1 MTRRSLMIIYND
13 TVLRNLQE
21 QVEKNKDDILYIL
34 TEAGTL
40 NDFGI
45 KVVGDGTSVDVL
57 PDPSTYTGDFGDAY
71 AIGTEPPYTL
81 YIFTRAG
88 GTHLTNYWFNIGQFP
103 LQGPKG
109 DKGDPGSKG
118 PKGDQGLQGPM
129 GLQGPTG
136 AAGPAG
142 PQGPSGP
149 QGIQGQRGPQG
160 PKGDPGDP
168 FQIAAKL
175 TSTAQLPDPET
186 VSRNTAYLIPD
197 PNEPNTYDLYV
208 ITGENG
214 SREWTNAGHVQ
225 SVEGPQGE
233 PGAQGP
239 QGPQG
244 LKGDKGDQGASGF
257 SVYLVDEPILN
268 TTKTIA
274 IESILNPQ
282 NRALQKNDMLIS
294 TSDLSNGTY
303 AYIAAVGEIAVQINY
318 VGTLKGPKGDKG
330 DTGAK
335 GDKGDQGIQGVQ
347 GPQGVQGLQGET
359 GPQGLTGPEGP
370 RGPKGETGSQGIQG
384 LTGPQGPA
392 GPTGPKGDTGPQ
404 GIQGLKGDAGERGPE
419 GPQGVKG
426 ATGAT
431 GPQGPQGEIGPQGL
445 QGIQGP
451 QGPKGDKGDSGND
464 LVITATVTS
473 TSQLPTTAPA
483 GTAYFVGLTAPRDIY
498 MFDGL
503 TNTWVNQG
511 QLQGPKGDTGPQGP
525 QGIKG
530 EQGIQGPTGP
540 KGATGPQ
547 GEQGIQGPKGD
558 TGAKGDTGDVGPQGP
573 KGDTGPRG
581 PQGLKGDT
589 GDVGPQGPKGDTGD
603 VGPQGPKGDTGD
615 VGPQGPQGIQGKQ
628 GIQGPQGEAGPAGPK
643 GDTGPRGPQGV
654 KGEQGPQGLQ
664 GEKGQKGDPG
674 KGVATGGTAGQ
685 FLKKNSATDYDTTWT
700 TITGQDIGILNSTWG
715 GAKVGDEASCTAGG
729 GAVGA
734 GANCQGNGFAGGYYA
749 HVLGGGAAIGNNAM
763 AEANNS
769 TAIGFAAQVPSTN
782 SFGIV
787 LGNDQTTSLKCKV
800 SLTVT
805 SDRRDKI
812 DINDVNNSLDFI
824 LKLNPVTYVCNPRTK
839 YISDNDKKETYDI
852 NGNKIFNQ
860 NYENYKKYG
869 LCHYDTEKYLSGTK
883 KGTRRR
889 IGLIAQDVQ
898 EALKEVYGSDNY
910 ADIVND
916 NFYDLVKKPDDVEN
930 QLTIAYQNIIPFLI
944 GAIKELQT
952 EIDQLKNK

>member
-13 TVLRNLQE
+13 EVLRNLQE

-45 KVVGDGTSVDVL
+45 KVVGNGTSVDVL

-109 DKGDPGSKG
+109 DKGDTGSKG

-168 FQIAAKL
+168 FEIAAKL
-175 TSTAQLPDPET
+175 TSTTQLPDPET

-197 PNEPNTYDLYV
+197 PNELNTYDLYV

-225 SVEGPQGE
+225 SVQGPQGE

-244 LKGDKGDQGASGF
+244 LKGVKGDQGASGF
-257 SVYLVDEPILN
+257 SVYLVNEPIFN
-268 TTKTIA
+268 STKTVA

-347 GPQGVQGLQGET
+347 GPQGVQGLQGEI

-370 RGPKGETGSQGIQG
+370 RGPKGETGLQGIQG

-431 GPQGPQGEIGPQGL
+431 GPQGPQGEKGPQGL

-558 TGAKGDTGDVGPQGP
+558 TGAKGDTGDIGPQGP

-615 VGPQGPQGIQGKQ
+615 TGPQGPQGIQGKQ
-628 GIQGPQGEAGPAGPK
+628 GIQGPQGEQGPAGPK

-654 KGEQGPQGLQ
+654 KGDQGPQGLQ

-674 KGVATGGTAGQ
+674 PGLVAGGTIRQ
-685 FLKKNSATDYDTTWT
+685 ILRKKSATDYDTEWVTLNEKLVGIVSSNDSI
-700 TITGQDIGILNSTWG
+700 TIGSNSSTNGVSDCIAIGTYAVTNGRGCIALG
-715 GAKVGDEASCTAGG
+715 PH
-729 GAVGA
+729 AVGYGSFCA
-734 GANCQGNGFAGGYYA
+734 AIGYYA
-749 HVLGGGAAIGNNAM
+749 QTTESDSRVMQLGGNNLAA
-763 AEANNS
+763 
-769 TAIGFAAQVPSTN
+769 
-782 SFGIV
+782 
-787 LGNDQTTSLKCKV
+787 LKCKV
-800 SLTVT
+800 ALTT
-805 SDRRDKI
+805 ASDKRDKI
-812 DINDVNNSLDFI
+812 DINDVSNSLDFI
-824 LKLNPVTYVCNPRTK
+824 LKLNPVTYVFNPRTK
-839 YISDNDKKETYDI
+839 YISDNDKKETYDN
-852 NGNKIFNQ
+852 NGNEIFNQ

-869 LCHYDTEKYLSGTK
+869 LCHYDTEKYLLGTK

>member
-13 TVLRNLQE
+13 EVLRNLQE

-45 KVVGDGTSVDVL
+45 KVVGNGTSVDVL

-88 GTHLTNYWFNIGQFP
+88 GTHLTNYLFNIGQFP

-168 FQIAAKL
+168 FEIAAKL
-175 TSTAQLPDPET
+175 TSTTQLPDPET

-208 ITGENG
+208 ITGDDG

-225 SVEGPQGE
+225 SIEGPKGD

-257 SVYLVDEPILN
+257 SVYLVNEPIFN
-268 TTKTIA
+268 STKTIA

-347 GPQGVQGLQGET
+347 GPQGI
-359 GPQGLTGPEGP
+359 
-370 RGPKGETGSQGIQG
+370 K
-384 LTGPQGPA
+384 
-392 GPTGPKGDTGPQ
+392 
-404 GIQGLKGDAGERGPE
+404 GLKGDAGERGPE

-431 GPQGPQGEIGPQGL
+431 GPQGPQGEPGPQGL
-445 QGIQGP
+445 QGLQGP
-451 QGPKGDKGDSGND
+451 KGDKGDKGDSGND

-483 GTAYFVGLTAPRDIY
+483 GTAYFVGLTTPRDIY

-547 GEQGIQGPKGD
+547 GEQGIQGPKGN

-581 PQGLKGDT
+581 PQGVKGDT

-643 GDTGPRGPQGV
+643 GDTGPKGEKGDTGEPGPQGVQGERGPQGPA
-654 KGEQGPQGLQ
+654 GN
-664 GEKGQKGDPG
+664 
-674 KGVATGGTAGQ
+674 GTLIFIDSNQAG
-685 FLKKNSATDYDTTWT
+685 
-700 TITGQDIGILNSTWG
+700 LNSLTG
-715 GAKVGDEASCTAGG
+715 SVSINSFNRTPKVGDVFIATYSTPTIIGSHYLYKITAVNGNTASYEAYDYTLIERKSIILNYNVTNR
-729 GAVGA
+729 V
-734 GANCQGNGFAGGYYA
+734 NVYVTIQGSSNDVSGYTEALLATNAIYPATGYYKDYDNTKN
-749 HVLGGGAAIGNNAM
+749 HYPVYGIKLEKNN
-763 AEANNS
+763 EYRVYY
-769 TAIGFAAQVPSTN
+769 I
-782 SFGIV
+782 
-787 LGNDQTTSLKCKV
+787 DTTSG
-800 SLTVT
+800 
-805 SDRRDKI
+805 
-812 DINDVNNSLDFI
+812 
-824 LKLNPVTYVCNPRTK
+824 KLLNR
-839 YISDNDKKETYDI
+839 
-852 NGNKIFNQ
+852 
-860 NYENYKKYG
+860 
-869 LCHYDTEKYLSGTK
+869 
-883 KGTRRR
+883 
-889 IGLIAQDVQ
+889 LIT
-898 EALKEVYGSDNY
+898 YGSWS
-910 ADIVND
+910 IVS
-916 NFYDLVKKPDDVEN
+916 
-930 QLTIAYQNIIPFLI
+930 TI
-944 GAIKELQT
+944 
-952 EIDQLKNK
+952 

>member
-13 TVLRNLQE
+13 EVLRNLQE

-45 KVVGDGTSVDVL
+45 KVVGNGTSVDVL

-109 DKGDPGSKG
+109 DKGDPGNKG
-118 PKGDQGLQGPM
+118 PKGDKGDQGPI

-168 FQIAAKL
+168 FEIAAKL
-175 TSTAQLPDPET
+175 TSTTQLPDPET

-208 ITGENG
+208 ITGDDG

-225 SVEGPQGE
+225 SVEGPKGD

-257 SVYLVDEPILN
+257 SVYLVNEPIFN
-268 TTKTIA
+268 STKTVA

-347 GPQGVQGLQGET
+347 GPQGVQGLQGEI

-431 GPQGPQGEIGPQGL
+431 GPQGPQGEPGPQGL
-445 QGIQGP
+445 QGLQGP
-451 QGPKGDKGDSGND
+451 KGDKGDKGDSGND

-483 GTAYFVGLTAPRDIY
+483 GTAYFVGLTTPRDIY

-503 TNTWVNQG
+503 TNTWINQG

-530 EQGIQGPTGP
+530 DTGAQGPIGP

-547 GEQGIQGPKGD
+547 GEQGIQGPKGN

-573 KGDTGPRG
+573 KGDTGDTG
-581 PQGLKGDT
+581 PQGPKGDT
-589 GDVGPQGPKGDTGD
+589 GDVGPKGDKGDTGD

-643 GDTGPRGPQGV
+643 GDTGPKGEKGDTGEPGPQGVQGERGPQGPA
-654 KGEQGPQGLQ
+654 GN
-664 GEKGQKGDPG
+664 
-674 KGVATGGTAGQ
+674 GTLIFIDSNQAG
-685 FLKKNSATDYDTTWT
+685 
-700 TITGQDIGILNSTWG
+700 LNSLTG
-715 GAKVGDEASCTAGG
+715 SVSINSFNRTPKVGDVFIATYSTPTIIGSHYLYKITAVNGNTASYEAYDYTLIERKSIILNYNVTNR
-729 GAVGA
+729 V
-734 GANCQGNGFAGGYYA
+734 NVYVTIQGSSNDVSGYTEALLATNAIYPATGYY
-749 HVLGGGAAIGNNAM
+749 IDYGNT
-763 AEANNS
+763 NN
-769 TAIGFAAQVPSTN
+769 
-782 SFGIV
+782 
-787 LGNDQTTSLKCKV
+787 
-800 SLTVT
+800 
-805 SDRRDKI
+805 
-812 DINDVNNSLDFI
+812 
-824 LKLNPVTYVCNPRTK
+824 
-839 YISDNDKKETYDI
+839 
-852 NGNKIFNQ
+852 
-860 NYENYKKYG
+860 
-869 LCHYDTEKYLSGTK
+869 HYP
-883 KGTRRR
+883 
-889 IGLIAQDVQ
+889 
-898 EALKEVYGSDNY
+898 VYGIKVQKYNNKTEYRVYYINY
-910 ADIVND
+910 TSGKLQDIIIAFGNWSIVS
-916 NFYDLVKKPDDVEN
+916 
-930 QLTIAYQNIIPFLI
+930 TI
-944 GAIKELQT
+944 
-952 EIDQLKNK
+952 

>member
-1 MTRRSLMIIYND
+1 MIIYND
-13 TVLRNLQE
+13 EVLRNLQE

-45 KVVGDGTSVDVL
+45 KVVGNGTSVDVL

-149 QGIQGQRGPQG
+149 QGIQGQRGPEG

-168 FQIAAKL
+168 FEIAAKL
-175 TSTAQLPDPET
+175 TSTTQLPDPET

-257 SVYLVDEPILN
+257 SVYLVNEPILN
-268 TTKTIA
+268 STKTVA

-581 PQGLKGDT
+581 LQGPKGDT
-589 GDVGPQGPKGDTGD
+589 GDVGPKGDKGDTGD

-628 GIQGPQGEAGPAGPK
+628 GIQGPQGEQGPQGPK
-643 GDTGPRGPQGV
+643 GDTGPRGLEGP
-654 KGEQGPQGLQ
+654 KGETGSQGPQGER
-664 GEKGQKGDPG
+664 GPKGADGIGSLVITNDMY
-674 KGVATGGTAGQ
+674 GTSTVLSDSGTID
-685 FLKKNSATDYDTTWT
+685 KNNISFNTTPKINDIFIGYNNNIHSTCYYKITNISNT
-700 TITGQDIGILNSTWG
+700 TISYESVSRSSYNNKVNPLMRGVYMCSFSDYLSSNPSVEGTFLLFCNTSTEFNDWKNLQPNDVYGIPANGIYKSGNKFYQIIGIR
-715 GAKVGDEASCTAGG
+715 
-729 GAVGA
+729 AVAYGWDSIKITYLD
-734 GANCQGNGFAGGYYA
+734 GLELKFA
-749 HVLGGGAAIGNNAM
+749 
-763 AEANNS
+763 
-769 TAIGFAAQVPSTN
+769 T
-782 SFGIV
+782 
-787 LGNDQTTSLKCKV
+787 
-800 SLTVT
+800 
-805 SDRRDKI
+805 
-812 DINDVNNSLDFI
+812 
-824 LKLNPVTYVCNPRTK
+824 
-839 YISDNDKKETYDI
+839 ISQD
-852 NGNKIFNQ
+852 
-860 NYENYKKYG
+860 
-869 LCHYDTEKYLSGTK
+869 
-883 KGTRRR
+883 
-889 IGLIAQDVQ
+889 LIISSKRVM
-898 EALKEVYGSDNY
+898 
-910 ADIVND
+910 
-916 NFYDLVKKPDDVEN
+916 
-930 QLTIAYQNIIPFLI
+930 
-944 GAIKELQT
+944 
-952 EIDQLKNK
+952 

>member
-1 MTRRSLMIIYND
+1 MIIYND
-13 TVLRNLQE
+13 EVLRNLQE

-45 KVVGDGTSVDVL
+45 KVVGNGTSVDVL

-109 DKGDPGSKG
+109 DKGDTGSKG
-118 PKGDQGLQGPM
+118 PQGDRGLQGPM

-149 QGIQGQRGPQG
+149 QGIQGPRGEQG
-160 PKGDPGDP
+160 LKGDPGDP
-168 FQIAAKL
+168 FEIAAKI
-175 TSTAQLPDPET
+175 TSTTQLPDPET
-186 VSRNTAYLIPD
+186 VSRNTAYLVLD
-197 PNEPNTYDLYV
+197 SAELDTYDLYV
-208 ITGENG
+208 ITGDDG

-225 SVEGPQGE
+225 SVQGPQGE

-257 SVYLVDEPILN
+257 SVYLVDEPIFDS
-268 TTKTIA
+268 TKTVA

-282 NRALQKNDMLIS
+282 NRTLQKNDMLIS
-294 TSDLSNGTY
+294 TYDLTNGTY
-303 AYIAAVGEIAVQINY
+303 AYIAAVGQIAVQIDY
-318 VGTLKGPKGDKG
+318 VGTLQGPKGDKG

-384 LTGPQGPA
+384 LTGPEGPA

-431 GPQGPQGEIGPQGL
+431 GPQGLQGEPGPQGL
-445 QGIQGP
+445 QGVQGP

-511 QLQGPKGDTGPQGP
+511 QLQGPKGDQGP
-525 QGIKG
+525 QGVQGIKG
-530 EQGIQGPTGP
+530 DTGAQGPTGP

-547 GEQGIQGPKGD
+547 GEQGIQGPKGE
-558 TGAKGDTGDVGPQGP
+558 TGLKGDTGDTGPQGP
-573 KGDTGPRG
+573 QGLKGDPGERG
-581 PQGLKGDT
+581 PQGLKGDP
-589 GDVGPQGPKGDTGD
+589 GEQGIQGPEGPQGERGLKGDTGD
-603 VGPQGPKGDTGD
+603 T
-615 VGPQGPQGIQGKQ
+615 GPQGPQGIQGKQ
-628 GIQGPQGEAGPAGPK
+628 GPQGLQGEQGPQGLK
-643 GDTGPRGPQGV
+643 GDTGPQGPQGL
-654 KGEQGPQGLQ
+654 KGDQGPQGLQ
-664 GEKGQKGDPG
+664 GETGPKGDPG
-674 KGVATGGTAGQ
+674 AGIAAGGTSKQ
-685 FLKKNSATDYDTTWT
+685 FLRKKSATDYDTEWATLNENTVGIVNSRDSIEIGPNT
-700 TITGQDIGILNSTWG
+700 TTNSINDCIAIGHYATTNGRGCAAIGVHSAALGSF
-715 GAKVGDEASCTAGG
+715 CTAI
-729 GAVGA
+729 
-734 GANCQGNGFAGGYYA
+734 GYYA
-749 HVLGGGAAIGNNAM
+749 STSELDGRTIQLGNSALSVLRC
-763 AEANNS
+763 
-769 TAIGFAAQVPSTN
+769 QVP
-782 SFGIV
+782 
-787 LGNDQTTSLKCKV
+787 
-800 SLTVT
+800 LTVT
-805 SDRRDKI
+805 SDKRDKI

-824 LKLNPVTYVCNPRTK
+824 LKLNPVTYVFNPRTE
-839 YISDNDKKETYDI
+839 YISDNNKKETYDN
-852 NGNKIFNQ
+852 NGNEIFNQ

-869 LCHYDTEKYLSGTK
+869 MCDYDTEKYLSGTK

-898 EALKEVYGSDNY
+898 DALKEVYGSDNY

-916 NFYDLVKKPDDVEN
+916 NFYDLVKKPDNVEN

-944 GAIKELQT
+944 GAIKELQD